1 MTSDAYRGSRKHVL
15 DWVESPAFLEELEEL
30 LKPVNVV
37 IPATAAYMPRG
48 YAAPKEA
55 RLDSAD
61 IRFDVLKTAQ
71 PELRRWWLVHHRGAN
86 TPNWDLVVS
95 CEIEGRPGLVLVE
108 AKANH
113 PELKEDGKLQ
123 RDDASPNSTE
133 NQDRIRDAIAEAR
146 EGLKAAG
153 VNTAIDIN
161 SHYQL
166 ANRVAFMWKLAQL
179 GIPTI
184 LVYLGFTGDEGI
196 RDAGDPFAND
206 GDWRRAFDA
215 YSRNVIPTEMREG
228 RRLDIGVTPAWL
240 LVRSREVMEQSIS
253 RAGGAGG

>member
-1 MTSDAYRGSRKHVL
+1 MTSGAYRGSRKHVL
-15 DWVESPAFLEELEEL
+15 DWVESPAFLAELEEL

-37 IPATAAYMPRG
+37 IPATAAYMPSG
-48 YAAPKEA
+48 YAEPKEA

-61 IRFDVLKTAQ
+61 IPFGALKTAQ
-71 PELRRWWLVHHRGAN
+71 PELQRWWLVHHRGAN

-123 RDDASPNSTE
+123 RDDASPNSAE
-133 NQDRIRDAIAEAR
+133 NHDRIGAAIAEAR
-146 EGLKAAG
+146 EGLKSTG
-153 VNTAIDIN
+153 VDTAIDIS

-206 GDWRRAFDA
+206 EDWRKAFDA
-215 YSRNVIPTEMREG
+215 YSGKILPAEVREG
-228 RRLDIGVTPAWL
+228 RRLKIGGTPAWL
-240 LVRSREVMEQSIS
+240 LIRSRAVLAQSPPKKEK
-253 RAGGAGG
+253 